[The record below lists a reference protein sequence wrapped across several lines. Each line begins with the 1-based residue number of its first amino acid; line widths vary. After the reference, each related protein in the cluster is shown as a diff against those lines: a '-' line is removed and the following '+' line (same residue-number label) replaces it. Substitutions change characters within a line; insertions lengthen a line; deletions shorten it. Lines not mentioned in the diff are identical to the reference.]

1 VPFADISGHDRIVEV
16 LRRSLRSGKT
26 AHSYLFEGIPGCGR
40 KKTALAL
47 IQALFCT
54 VLPDDACGVCSSCRK
69 INGGN
74 HPDIH
79 MIAPLPDKRDI
90 SIEQLREMQHDLS
103 LRPYEAPRKACI
115 IDPAERMSVSAA
127 NSLLKTLEEPPG
139 NALIILLTE
148 NAGLLL
154 PTVRSRCQ
162 LIRFAPLSPE
172 HLLSLLQRNG
182 MAPEAAALVVPMAG
196 GSLQKALELDNE
208 SLVTR
213 REAVL
218 SRVSQLNIN
227 RISTVFDA
235 AEELSGNRESTL
247 ELLDMLLSFFR
258 DAVHL
263 GSGNRE
269 IVNRSVRPA
278 IESIAARR
286 SLPGNL
292 ELLER
297 IYETKRDVQRNAN
310 PKLALDHL
318 FMNMAGSSRS
328 QNLTTPNPS

>member
-1 VPFADISGHDRIVEV
+1 MPFADIMGHDRIVEV

-26 AHSYLFEGIPGCGR
+26 AHSYLFEGVPGCGR
-40 KKTALAL
+40 KKTALTL

-54 VLPDDACGVCSSCRK
+54 ALPDDACGECPSCRK
-69 INGGN
+69 IESGN

-79 MIAPLPDKRDI
+79 HITPLPDKRDI
-90 SIEQLREMQHDLS
+90 SIDQLRELQHILS

-115 IDPAERMSVSAA
+115 IDPAERMSVNAA

-148 NAGLLL
+148 NTGMLLS
-154 PTVRSRCQ
+154 TVRSRCQ

-172 HLLSLLQRNG
+172 HLLALLERNG
-182 MAPEAAALVVPMAG
+182 MSPEVAALVAPMSG
-196 GSLQKALELDNE
+196 GSLQRALELDNE
-208 SLVTR
+208 ALALR
-213 REAVL
+213 REAAL
-218 SRVSQLNIN
+218 SRVSQLSLN
-227 RISTVFDA
+227 RIATIFDA
-235 AEELSGNRESTL
+235 AEELSGNRDATL

-263 GSGNRE
+263 GAGNGD

-278 IESIAARR
+278 IEAIAVQR
-286 SLPGNL
+286 SLPRNL

-297 IYETKRDVQRNAN
+297 IYAARRDVQRNAN
-310 PKLALDHL
+310 PKLSLDHL
-318 FMNMAGSSRS
+318 FMSMADGNR
-328 QNLTTPNPS
+328 

>member
-1 VPFADISGHDRIVEV
+1 MPFDDILGHDRIVEV
-16 LRRSLRSGKT
+16 LRRSLRRGKT
-26 AHSYLFEGIPGCGR
+26 AHSYLFEGISGCGR
-40 KKTALAL
+40 KKTAVTL

-54 VLPDDACGVCSSCRK
+54 ALPDDACGVCPSCRK
-69 INGGN
+69 IDGGN

-79 MIAPLPDKRDI
+79 LISPLPDKRDI
-90 SIEQLREMQHDLS
+90 GIEQLREMQHILS

-115 IDPAERMSVSAA
+115 IDPAERMSVGAA

-148 NAGLLL
+148 NAGMLL

-162 LIRFAPLSPE
+162 LVRFAPLSPE
-172 HLLSLLQRNG
+172 HVRSLLELGG
-182 MAPEAAALVVPMAG
+182 MAHEAAALVAPMAG

-208 SLVTR
+208 ALIAR

-218 SRVSQLNIN
+218 SRLSQLNIH
-227 RISTVFDA
+227 RIATVFDA
-235 AEELSGNRESTL
+235 AEELSGNRDATL
-247 ELLDMLLSFFR
+247 ELLDMLLSFYR

-263 GSGNRE
+263 GAGNGE
-269 IVNRSVRPA
+269 IVNRSLRPA

-286 SLPGNL
+286 SFPRNI

-297 IYETKRDVQRNAN
+297 IYEARRDVQRNAN

-318 FMNMAGSSRS
+318 FMSMADVGR
-328 QNLTTPNPS
+328 

>member
-1 VPFADISGHDRIVEV
+1 VSFNEIQGHDRIIEV

-26 AHSYLFEGIPGCGR
+26 PHSYLFEGVSGCGR

-47 IQALFCT
+47 IGALFCPA
-54 VLPDDACGVCSSCRK
+54 LMDDGCGVCPSCRK
-69 INGGN
+69 TAAGN

-79 MIAPLPDKRDI
+79 LLSPLPDKRDI
-90 SIEQLREMQHDLS
+90 SVDQLREMQHTLS

-115 IDPAERMSVSAA
+115 IDPAERMNPSSA

-139 NALIILLTE
+139 NALIVLLTE
-148 NAGLLL
+148 NAGMLL

-162 LIRFAPLSPE
+162 LIRFAPLSLE
-172 HLLSLLQRNG
+172 HTVSLLEQSG
-182 MAPEAAALVVPMAG
+182 MAPEAAALVAPMAG

-208 SLVTR
+208 ALTTR

-218 SRVSQLNIN
+218 TRVEQLSMNQIA
-227 RISTVFDA
+227 SVFDA
-235 AEELSGNRESTL
+235 SEELAGNRDATV

-263 GSGNRE
+263 GTGNSD
-269 IVNRSVRPA
+269 IVNRSVSSSIEA
-278 IESIAARR
+278 IASRR
-286 SLPGNL
+286 SVSRNL
-292 ELLER
+292 EVLER
-297 IYETKRDVQRNAN
+297 IHETKRAVQRNAN

-318 FMNMAGSSRS
+318 FMTMADDR
-328 QNLTTPNPS
+328 

>member
-1 VPFADISGHDRIVEV
+1 MPFADIMGHDRNIEV
-16 LRRSLRSGKT
+16 LRRSLKNGKT
-26 AHSYLFEGIPGCGR
+26 AHSYLFEGVNGCGR
-40 KKTALAL
+40 KKTAIAL

-54 VLPDDACGVCSSCRK
+54 TLPDDACGVCPSCRK
-69 INGGN
+69 IQSGN

-79 MIAPLPDKRDI
+79 LIAPLPDKRDI
-90 SIEQLREMQHDLS
+90 SVDQLRELQHDLS

-115 IDPAERMSVSAA
+115 IDPAERMNPSSA

-148 NAGLLL
+148 NAGMLL

-162 LIRFAPLSPE
+162 LMRFAPLSPE
-172 HLLSLLQRNG
+172 HLLTLLEQGG
-182 MAPEAAALVVPMAG
+182 MAPDAAALIAPMSG

-208 SLVTR
+208 ALVTR

-218 SRVSQLNIN
+218 SKVSQININ
-227 RISTVFDA
+227 KIATVFDA
-235 AEELSGNRESTL
+235 AEELSGNRDSTI
-247 ELLDMLLSFFR
+247 ELLDMLLSFYR

-263 GSGNRE
+263 GAGNGD
-269 IVNRSVRPA
+269 IVNQSVRPA
-278 IESIAARR
+278 IESISTRR
-286 SLPGNL
+286 SMPGNL

-297 IYETKRDVQRNAN
+297 IYQTRRDVQRNAN

-318 FMNMAGSSRS
+318 FMAMG
-328 QNLTTPNPS
+328 

>member
-1 VPFADISGHDRIVEV
+1 MPFADILGHDRIIEV

-26 AHSYLFEGIPGCGR
+26 AHSYLFEGVPGCGR

-47 IQALFCT
+47 TQALFCT
-54 VLPDDACGVCSSCRK
+54 VESDDACGECPSCRK
-69 INGGN
+69 VENGN

-79 MIAPLPDKRDI
+79 LLSPLPDKRDI
-90 SIEQLREMQHDLS
+90 SVDQLREMQRELS
-103 LRPYEAPRKACI
+103 LRPYEAPRKVCI
-115 IDPAERMSVSAA
+115 LDPAERLNVNSS

-148 NAGLLL
+148 NAGMLLS
-154 PTVRSRCQ
+154 TVRSRCQ

-172 HLLSLLQRNG
+172 HIQSLLERSG
-182 MAPEAAALVVPMAG
+182 MAPEAATLVAPMSG
-196 GSLQKALELDNE
+196 GSLQRARELDNE

-213 REAVL
+213 REAIL
-218 SRVSQLNIN
+218 SRVSQMNIHQ
-227 RISTVFDA
+227 ISSVFDA
-235 AEELSGNRESTL
+235 SEELSGNREATL

-263 GSGNRE
+263 GAGSRD

-286 SLPGNL
+286 SFPRNL

-297 IYETKRDVQRNAN
+297 INETRRDVQRNAN

-318 FMNMAGSSRS
+318 FMIIGEGNR
-328 QNLTTPNPS
+328 

>member
-1 VPFADISGHDRIVEV
+1 MPFADIMGHDRNIEV
-16 LRRSLRSGKT
+16 LRRSLKNGKT
-26 AHSYLFEGIPGCGR
+26 AHSYLFEGVNGCGR
-40 KKTALAL
+40 KKTAIAL

-54 VLPDDACGVCSSCRK
+54 TLPDDACGVCPSCRK
-69 INGGN
+69 IQSGN

-79 MIAPLPDKRDI
+79 LIAPLPDKRDI
-90 SIEQLREMQHDLS
+90 SVEQLRELQHDLS

-115 IDPAERMSVSAA
+115 IDPAERMNPSSA

-148 NAGLLL
+148 NAGMLL

-162 LIRFAPLSPE
+162 LMRFAPLSPE
-172 HLLSLLQRNG
+172 HLLTLLEQSG
-182 MAPEAAALVVPMAG
+182 MAPDAAALIAPMSG

-208 SLVTR
+208 ALVTR

-218 SRVSQLNIN
+218 SKVSQININ
-227 RISTVFDA
+227 KIATVFDA
-235 AEELSGNRESTL
+235 AEELSGNRDSTI
-247 ELLDMLLSFFR
+247 ELLDMLLSFYR

-263 GSGNRE
+263 GAGNGD
-269 IVNRSVRPA
+269 IVNQSVRPA
-278 IESIAARR
+278 IESISTRR
-286 SLPGNL
+286 SMPRNL

-297 IYETKRDVQRNAN
+297 IYQTRRDVQRNAN

-318 FMNMAGSSRS
+318 FMAMG
-328 QNLTTPNPS
+328 

>member
-1 VPFADISGHDRIVEV
+1 MPFDAILGHDRIVEV

-40 KKTALAL
+40 KKTARTL

-54 VLPDDACGVCSSCRK
+54 ALPDDACGICPSCRK
-69 INGGN
+69 IDGNN

-79 MIAPLPDKRDI
+79 LISPLPDKRDI
-90 SIEQLREMQHDLS
+90 SIEQLREMQHILS

-115 IDPAERMSVSAA
+115 IEPAERMSVNAA

-148 NAGLLL
+148 NAGMLL

-172 HLLSLLQRNG
+172 HVLSLLERSG
-182 MAPEAAALVVPMAG
+182 MVPETAALVAPMSG
-196 GSLQKALELDNE
+196 GSLQRALELDNE
-208 SLVTR
+208 SLVAR

-218 SRVSQLNIN
+218 SRVNQLSIH
-227 RISTVFDA
+227 RIATVFDA
-235 AEELSGNRESTL
+235 AEELSGNRDATL

-263 GSGNRE
+263 GAGSGE
-269 IVNRSVRPA
+269 IVNRPIRPA
-278 IESIAARR
+278 IESIAAKR
-286 SLPGNL
+286 SFPRNL

-297 IYETKRDVQRNAN
+297 IYETRRDVQRNAN
-310 PKLALDHL
+310 PKLALDYL
-318 FMNMAGSSRS
+318 FMTMAIGEK
-328 QNLTTPNPS
+328 

>member
-1 VPFADISGHDRIVEV
+1 MPFADILGHDRIVEV
-16 LRRSLRSGKT
+16 LRRSLRGGKT
-26 AHSYLFEGIPGCGR
+26 AHSYLFEGVPGCGR
-40 KKTALAL
+40 KKTALSL

-54 VLPDDACGVCSSCRK
+54 ALPDDACGVCPSCRK
-69 INGGN
+69 VEGGN

-79 MIAPLPDKRDI
+79 LLSPLPDKRDI
-90 SIEQLREMQHDLS
+90 SVDQLREMQRELS

-115 IDPAERMSVSAA
+115 IDPAERLNVSSA

-148 NAGLLL
+148 NAGMLLS
-154 PTVRSRCQ
+154 TVRSRCQ

-172 HLLSLLQRNG
+172 HVLTLLERSG
-182 MAPEAAALVVPMAG
+182 MAPEIAALVAPMSG

-208 SLVTR
+208 SLAAR
-213 REAVL
+213 RETVL
-218 SRVSQLNIN
+218 SRVDQMNIN
-227 RISTVFDA
+227 RIATVFDA
-235 AEELSGNRESTL
+235 AEELSGNRDATL

-263 GSGNRE
+263 GAGCGE

-278 IESIAARR
+278 IESIATKR
-286 SLPGNL
+286 SLPRNL

-297 IYETKRDVQRNAN
+297 IYETRRAVQRNAN
-310 PKLALDHL
+310 PKLSLDHL
-318 FMNMAGSSRS
+318 FMNMADSR
-328 QNLTTPNPS
+328 

>member
-1 VPFADISGHDRIVEV
+1 MPFRDIQGHDRIIEV

-26 AHSYLFEGIPGCGR
+26 AHSYLFEGISGCGR

-47 IQALFCT
+47 VAALFCREM
-54 VLPDDACGVCSSCRK
+54 PDESCGVCPSCRK
-69 INGGN
+69 IENGN

-79 MIAPLPDKRDI
+79 MLSPLPDKRDI
-90 SIEQLREMQHDLS
+90 SVEQLREMQHTLS

-115 IDPAERMSVSAA
+115 IDPAERMNPSSA

-148 NAGLLL
+148 NAGILL

-162 LIRFAPLSPE
+162 LIRFAPLALEQMLP
-172 HLLSLLQRNG
+172 LLERSG
-182 MAPEAAALVVPMAG
+182 MSPEAASVVAPMSG

-208 SLVTR
+208 ALSAR

-218 SRVSQLNIN
+218 SRIEQLTSHSIA
-227 RISTVFDA
+227 SVFDA
-235 AEELSGNRESTL
+235 SEELAGNRDATL

-263 GSGNRE
+263 GAGSGE

-278 IESIAARR
+278 IEAIAARR
-286 SLPGNL
+286 TLPRNL

-297 IYETKRDVQRNAN
+297 ISETRRAVQRNAN

-318 FMNMAGSSRS
+318 FISMAAGRARI
-328 QNLTTPNPS
+328 

>member
-1 VPFADISGHDRIVEV
+1 MPFADILGHDRIVEV
-16 LRRSLRSGKT
+16 LRRSLSGGKT
-26 AHSYLFEGIPGCGR
+26 AHSYLFEGVPGSGR
-40 KKTALAL
+40 KKTALTL

-54 VLPDDACGVCSSCRK
+54 ALPDDACGICASCRK
-69 INGGN
+69 IDGGN

-79 MIAPLPDKRDI
+79 LISPLPDKRDI
-90 SIEQLREMQHDLS
+90 SIDQLREMQHILS
-103 LRPYEAPRKACI
+103 LLPYEAPRKACI
-115 IDPAERMSVSAA
+115 IDPAERMSVGAA

-139 NALIILLTE
+139 NALIVLLTE
-148 NAGLLL
+148 NAGMLL

-172 HLLSLLQRNG
+172 HVLTLLERSG
-182 MAPEAAALVVPMAG
+182 MAPEAAALIAPMSG

-208 SLVTR
+208 ALVAR

-218 SRVSQLNIN
+218 SRVGQLTIQ
-227 RISTVFDA
+227 RIATVFDA
-235 AEELSGNRESTL
+235 AEELSGNRDATL
-247 ELLDMLLSFFR
+247 ELLDMLLSFYR

-263 GSGNRE
+263 GAGSAE

-286 SLPGNL
+286 SFPRNL

-297 IYETKRDVQRNAN
+297 IYETRRDVQRNAN
-310 PKLALDHL
+310 PKLALDQL
-318 FMNMAGSSRS
+318 FMTMAGGG
-328 QNLTTPNPS
+328 

>member
-1 VPFADISGHDRIVEV
+1 MPFDDILGHDRIVEV
-16 LRRSLRSGKT
+16 LRRSLRRGKT

-40 KKTALAL
+40 KKTAVTL

-54 VLPDDACGVCSSCRK
+54 ALPDDACGVCPSCRK
-69 INGGN
+69 IDGGN

-79 MIAPLPDKRDI
+79 LISPLPDKRDI
-90 SIEQLREMQHDLS
+90 SIEQLREMQHIMS

-148 NAGLLL
+148 NAGMLL

-162 LIRFAPLSPE
+162 LVRFAPLSPE
-172 HLLSLLQRNG
+172 HVLSLLELGG
-182 MAPEAAALVVPMAG
+182 MAHEAAALVAPMAG
-196 GSLQKALELDNE
+196 GSLQRALELDNE
-208 SLVTR
+208 ALIAR

-218 SRVSQLNIN
+218 SRMGQLNIH
-227 RISTVFDA
+227 RIATVFDA
-235 AEELSGNRESTL
+235 AEELSGNRDATL
-247 ELLDMLLSFFR
+247 ELLDMLLSFYR

-263 GSGNRE
+263 GAGNGE
-269 IVNRSVRPA
+269 IVNRSLRPA

-286 SLPGNL
+286 SFPRNI

-297 IYETKRDVQRNAN
+297 IYETRRDVQRNAN

-318 FMNMAGSSRS
+318 FMSMADVGR
-328 QNLTTPNPS
+328 

>member
-1 VPFADISGHDRIVEV
+1 VPFAEILGHSRIIEV

-26 AHSYLFEGIPGCGR
+26 AHSYLFEGVSGCGR

-54 VLPDDACGVCSSCRK
+54 ELPDDACGVCPSCRK
-69 INGGN
+69 IDGGN

-79 MIAPLPDKRDI
+79 LISPLPDKRDI
-90 SIEQLREMQHDLS
+90 SIDQLRELQHDLS
-103 LRPYEAPRKACI
+103 LRPYEGPRKACI
-115 IDPAERMSVSAA
+115 IDPAERMSVNAA

-148 NAGLLL
+148 NAGMLLS
-154 PTVRSRCQ
+154 TVRSRCQ

-172 HLLSLLQRNG
+172 HVQSLLERSG
-182 MAPEAAALVVPMAG
+182 MAPDSAALVAPMAG

-208 SLVTR
+208 ALTAR

-218 SRVSQLNIN
+218 TCVSHLNIN
-227 RISTVFDA
+227 RIGTVFDA
-235 AEELSGNRESTL
+235 AEELSGNRDATL
-247 ELLDMLLSFFR
+247 ELLDMLLSFYR

-263 GSGNRE
+263 GAGNGD

-278 IESIAARR
+278 IESIATRR
-286 SLPGNL
+286 SFPRNL
-292 ELLER
+292 DLLER
-297 IYETKRDVQRNAN
+297 IYDTRRAVQRNAN

-318 FMNMAGSSRS
+318 FMTMAV
-328 QNLTTPNPS
+328 

>member
-1 VPFADISGHDRIVEV
+1 VPFADILGHDRIIEV
-16 LRRSLRSGKT
+16 LRRSLRNGKT
-26 AHSYLFEGIPGCGR
+26 AHSYLFEGINGSGR
-40 KKTALAL
+40 RKTALAM

-54 VLPDDACGVCSSCRK
+54 SLPDDACGLCPSCRK

-79 MIAPLPDKRDI
+79 LIAPLPDKRDI
-90 SIEQLREMQHDLS
+90 SVEQLREMQHDLS

-115 IDPAERMSVSAA
+115 IDPAERMSVGAA

-148 NAGLLL
+148 NAGVLL

-172 HLLSLLQRNG
+172 HMLTLLERSG
-182 MAPEAAALVVPMAG
+182 MNSEAAALIVPMSG

-208 SLVTR
+208 ALVAR
-213 REAVL
+213 REALL
-218 SRVSQLNIN
+218 SRVEQLNIN
-227 RISTVFDA
+227 RIATVFDS
-235 AEELSGNRESTL
+235 AEELSGNRDATL
-247 ELLDMLLSFFR
+247 ELLDMLLSFYR

-263 GSGNRE
+263 GAGNGD
-269 IVNRSVRPA
+269 IVNRTVRGA

-286 SLPGNL
+286 TMPRNI

-297 IYETKRDVQRNAN
+297 IYETRRDVQRNAN
-310 PKLALDHL
+310 PKLSLDHL
-318 FMNMAGSSRS
+318 FMKMAEGR
-328 QNLTTPNPS
+328 